1 MAPSTTRGFGL
12 DAKTSRTSGSVS
24 GLPSLAW
31 IVTYRSN
38 TSGVIDTGGCATIAY
53 ADSETQSMASLTSAG
68 AFALAVA
75 FVLPD
80 VAGFE
85 SRERRFEAVD
95 AVVAARGGICVR

>member
-1 MAPSTTRGFGL
+1 
-12 DAKTSRTSGSVS
+12 
-24 GLPSLAW
+24 
-31 IVTYRSN
+31 
-38 TSGVIDTGGCATIAY
+38 
-53 ADSETQSMASLTSAG
+53 MASLTSAG